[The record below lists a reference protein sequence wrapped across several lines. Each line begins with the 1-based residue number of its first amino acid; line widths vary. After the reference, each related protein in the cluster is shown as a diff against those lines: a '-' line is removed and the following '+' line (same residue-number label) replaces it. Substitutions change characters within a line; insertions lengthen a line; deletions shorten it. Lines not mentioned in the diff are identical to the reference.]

1 MDKFRQSFDI
11 DTTASLGAN
20 PRRHRELERSARW
33 NLNADLLV
41 LHQVVFRSFTYSK
54 LLVSKEV
61 VGANGFEPS
70 TSWSRTSASQI
81 LNALSGVA
89 YGTESLIS
97 PLLVVPNLSL
107 VHTPGSN
114 RNHT

>member
-54 LLVSKEV
+54 FIKRRKQQDIFSLFGMIDYDEGYNYKRERMSKR
-61 VGANGFEPS
+61 A
-70 TSWSRTSASQI
+70 
-81 LNALSGVA
+81 
-89 YGTESLIS
+89 
-97 PLLVVPNLSL
+97 
-107 VHTPGSN
+107 
-114 RNHT
+114 